1 MTEWNGIKTGG
12 LCKLTGKGSRGPK
25 RIAFVVSIEE
35 VDPDANFH
43 GPCSIVNLTM
53 MVAGQINVVELR
65 TYKGQSR
72 KTYTARPSWLEWNYE
87 PSTPK

>member
-1 MTEWNGIKTGG
+1 MTDWNGIKVGG
-12 LCKLTGKGSRGPK
+12 LYKRTGKGSRGPK
-25 RIAFVVSIEE
+25 RNAFVVSIEE
-35 VDPDANFH
+35 VERDGNFH
-43 GPCSIVNLTM
+43 GRCSIVNVTM

-72 KTYTARPSWLEWNYE
+72 TTYTARPSWQEWNYE